1 MIFRLETQK
10 QFGEWLNDEDLR
22 LMRFFASI
30 PPELLIYLDFSL
42 DSLKHL
48 ETWLLQK
55 YPEVQAD
62 LSGNELAAIDTIG
75 TYVGEVFRKHLG
87 GQWVIDLENEENAY
101 FGIPGIA
108 DFDRNL
114 PIKLV
119 YPSTWVTTSIHRR
132 TGTFIYNLVEKF
144 SR

>member
-1 MIFRLETQK
+1 MFRLETQK
-10 QFGEWLNDEDLR
+10 QFDEWLDDKDLR

-30 PPELLIYLDFSL
+30 PPELLSYLDFSL

-55 YPEVQAD
+55 YPEVQRD
-62 LSGNELAAIDTIG
+62 LSVNELAIIDTIG
-75 TYVGEVFRKHLG
+75 TYVGEVFRKYLG

-101 FGIPGIA
+101 FGIPGIGN
-108 DFDRNL
+108 FGGNHS
-114 PIKLV
+114 IKLV